1 MRLELYRTRLL
12 IKEHKSCDGWKA
24 WHSTHWYIH
33 WVMYHIHW
41 TLEVWKSFNLLPSNQ
56 VLTNMKSTRCYIQ
69 QSCNLTSQLCYLT
82 FEWQLAWHLGDMPES
97 IEALDEC
104 SCRESYWRKVLKLIG
119 GLSGEMPA
127 CFHRAAQT
135 ALSHVWDPIL
145 QASQI
150 FPTFSTIKS
159 FVCPKYPT
167 AVWKCKKS
175 TKPRKWLAAAKWLAI
190 VGFSRHFGLEKA
202 SGCGSAPNVA

>member
-1 MRLELYRTRLL
+1 MHRML
-12 IKEHKSCDGWKA
+12 KSWYKSSHTANCARCD
-24 WHSTHWYIH
+24 I
-33 WVMYHIHW
+33 WV
-41 TLEVWKSFNLLPSNQ
+41 
-56 VLTNMKSTRCYIQ
+56 
-69 QSCNLTSQLCYLT
+69 TSGLT
-82 FEWQLAWHLGDMPES
+82 FGRYARINRSIRWIRWWQGW
-97 IEALDEC
+97 
-104 SCRESYWRKVLKLIG
+104 YWRRELIG

-127 CFHRAAQT
+127 CVHYHAQT

-145 QASQI
+145 QSSQI

-175 TKPRKWLAAAKWLAI
+175 TKPRKWLADAKWLAI
-190 VGFSRHFGLEKA
+190 VGFSRHFGSEKA